1 MEIQVTNYLKKLNN
15 VMHKRFS
22 NIYNS
27 VMDNR
32 LCRWSIEINS
42 AEIVSP
48 VDDINAKQC
57 QVQVLVSTS
66 RRPAELMNSL

>member
-1 MEIQVTNYLKKLNN
+1 MEIQVTNYLKKINN
-15 VMHKRFS
+15 VIHMRFS

-32 LCRWSIEINS
+32 LCRDINS
-42 AEIVSP
+42 AEIFSP
-48 VDDINAKQC
+48 VDEINAKQC
-57 QVQVLVSTS
+57 QVQVLPSTS